1 MILLEITERLIL
13 TSTTFNPSQSPT
25 CHYYKRNFDHH
36 HHHHHPNHHY
46 HHYHQHH
53 HYHHHNHQHM
63 ILITIFRV
71 ELCAVRNLHSNG
83 IETNLCIA
91 GSQSVSLLHAV
102 SQKIL
107 YILYETRYL
116 GGTYCILLH
125 VAHAK
130 KNIYLDVS
138 MVNTIVGLP
147 PILTLFRI
155 ISSESTG

>member
-36 HHHHHPNHHY
+36 HHNHPNRHY
-46 HHYHQHH
+46 HLYHQHH
-53 HYHHHNHQHM
+53 HYHHHM
-63 ILITIFRV
+63 ILITICRV

-107 YILYETRYL
+107 YILYETWYL
-116 GGTYCILLH
+116 VGTYCILLH

-138 MVNTIVGLP
+138 MVNTIVELP
-147 PILTLFRI
+147 PNLTLFRI
-155 ISSESTG
+155 ISFESTG

>member
-13 TSTTFNPSQSPT
+13 TSTTFNPSQSPI

-36 HHHHHPNHHY
+36 HHNHPNRHY
-46 HHYHQHH
+46 HLYHQHH

-130 KNIYLDVS
+130 ENIYLDVS
-138 MVNTIVGLP
+138 MVNTIVWLP
-147 PILTLFRI
+147 PNLTLFRI
-155 ISSESTG
+155 ISFESTG

>member
-13 TSTTFNPSQSPT
+13 TSTTFNPSQSPI

-36 HHHHHPNHHY
+36 HHNHPNRHY
-46 HHYHQHH
+46 HLYHQHH
-53 HYHHHNHQHM
+53 HYHHHM

-107 YILYETRYL
+107 YILELTRQ
-116 GGTYCILLH
+116 LLQDYFLLYYI
-125 VAHAK
+125 K
-130 KNIYLDVS
+130 
-138 MVNTIVGLP
+138 
-147 PILTLFRI
+147 
-155 ISSESTG
+155 